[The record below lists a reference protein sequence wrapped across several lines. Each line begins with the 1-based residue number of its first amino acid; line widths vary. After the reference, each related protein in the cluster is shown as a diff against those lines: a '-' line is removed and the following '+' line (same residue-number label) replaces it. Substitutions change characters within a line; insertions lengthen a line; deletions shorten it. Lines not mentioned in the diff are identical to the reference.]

1 MVIAVIFLR
10 DTNVLDTSLFNNVY
24 ASIANSQRSNNR
36 TTENSC
42 ENDENFKQS
51 PARLEIPFICR
62 DRARF
67 LFYLSTGLTP
77 HGQLPPL
84 SPLIISKTNG

>member
-24 ASIANSQRSNNR
+24 VSIANPQRSNNR

-84 SPLIISKTNG
+84 SLLIISKTNG